1 MSSLPRN
8 PRPRGMS
15 TQRRALMLA
24 IACVLSVLAFQVVDR
39 GRLTVNDFLE
49 YWTAA
54 RLDLAGQDPYSPTAM
69 YELEKQTGLH
79 SEKPLMM
86 WNPPWVLPFVV
97 PLGLMSLGKARTLV
111 LLLTLV
117 IVFGC
122 ADWLWRF
129 YGGAA
134 QRRWVAWGLAC
145 TFAPAMVCITSGQIA
160 PVVLLG
166 VVLFLWLEQRS
177 LHFAAGAAMLL
188 IAFKPHLLYL
198 FWLVAAL
205 WIVRNRRW
213 PLAAGALAAIA
224 AATAVAVL
232 ISKDLLLHYWAAW
245 RSASALALY
254 APPLG
259 GLLRMAF
266 GWRRYWLQFVPALP
280 GLAWCIWWFRKRP
293 DVKWRRDL
301 PLLLVVS
308 VCTSPYGWLFD
319 QVVLLPALL
328 KRAVEFDRPCRVLA
342 TTALMLYVAA
352 NLVIAAL
359 AVSNHAI
366 QSYLYS
372 WAAPLWLVLYVATAS
387 PEVSTPD
394 APATA
399 LPNPADTTLAEIVG

>member
-232 ISKDLLLHYWAAW
+232 ISKDLLLHYW
-245 RSASALALY
+245 RGGALRHLHY
-254 APPLG
+254 MRRRLVDCC
-259 GLLRMAF
+259 
-266 GWRRYWLQFVPALP
+266 GWRLAGAGIGCSSCPRCPVWPGVSGGSANVQMSSGDAICRCCSWSQFAL
-280 GLAWCIWWFRKRP
+280 RP
-293 DVKWRRDL
+293 MDGFSIR
-301 PLLLVVS
+301 
-308 VCTSPYGWLFD
+308 
-319 QVVLLPALL
+319 
-328 KRAVEFDRPCRVLA
+328 
-342 TTALMLYVAA
+342 
-352 NLVIAAL
+352 
-359 AVSNHAI
+359 
-366 QSYLYS
+366 
-372 WAAPLWLVLYVATAS
+372 
-387 PEVSTPD
+387 
-394 APATA
+394 
-399 LPNPADTTLAEIVG
+399 